1 MTSRPP
7 NQVGYFGSYM
17 VEVRHIRGV
26 GRSHAVN
33 LDVEVVVPVVGGGIR
48 RGPSRVFSLS
58 SAVERPTAHAEL
70 LGAQPSAEQALEFG
84 GSYRI
89 PRFIEAGER
98 NSDDIR
104 RAHEVRRIRSY
115 R

>member
-1 MTSRPP
+1 MGIWRE
-7 NQVGYFGSYM
+7 G
-17 VEVRHIRGV
+17 EWGV
-26 GRSHAVN
+26 
-33 LDVEVVVPVVGGGIR
+33 D
-48 RGPSRVFSLS
+48 
-58 SAVERPTAHAEL
+58 SAGL
-70 LGAQPSAEQALEFG
+70 LGAQPSAEKALEFG

>member
-33 LDVEVVVPVVGGGIR
+33 LDVEVVVPVVGR
-48 RGPSRVFSLS
+48 ADQAWTFK
-58 SAVERPTAHAEL
+58 
-70 LGAQPSAEQALEFG
+70 GA
-84 GSYRI
+84 
-89 PRFIEAGER
+89 FIVVDG
-98 NSDDIR
+98 
-104 RAHEVRRIRSY
+104 
-115 R
+115 